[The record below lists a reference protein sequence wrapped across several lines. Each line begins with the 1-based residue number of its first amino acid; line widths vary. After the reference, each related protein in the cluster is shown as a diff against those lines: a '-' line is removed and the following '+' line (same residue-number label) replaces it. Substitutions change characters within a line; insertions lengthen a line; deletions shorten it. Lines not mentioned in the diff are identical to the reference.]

1 MNNLIFRFFCFYM
14 SVVFLSGCRQ
24 DDETDINKMP
34 EDMVAVNIPIGGIS
48 IGSDD
53 PLSTRGSSSD
63 TLTVT
68 EKLDDGLVLETS
80 LIPVSTASTRGITNY
95 LNNNAQILAIVY
107 KEDGSLYKYQYF
119 TPDNPT
125 IHLPKGES
133 FCLVFYSYNNT
144 TKPDISGSFTGTVV
158 NNGKYGY
165 HFSAGSVLGTKTE
178 EHSNNVMWG
187 KIASTGVITDG
198 VKLAPVMFAHLF
210 SQLTWIITSDLGVI
224 SNCSGEITN
233 TYQSRTINLS
243 KLKTDNNDNVLTN
256 IGTATYSTPVV
267 FSQSGASIT
276 SNATSFCPNEGQAL
290 TLRLINCNVGSM
302 PLQDKTIQINKQLK
316 RGVWYTARTKVTLGI
331 EAASNNLYYQD
342 GEYIFKRM
350 DLRSFD
356 VNAFFVPDIEK
367 PSDGVAATTKVRTSG
382 MSWQWDPCSKVTING
397 GGWRLPT
404 VNELK
409 YFFQRQNGWDL
420 PYTGFYYNASS
431 PSKPTSVTYAVA
443 TNFSMQTYW
452 DKDAK
457 EWKVVNYQGGI
468 YGAYACNK
476 DNDGYCVVLYNLIH
490 EHIEGANLHPYY
502 STNFRFPIP
511 NHASFAF
518 TAGAASPRLEVVH
531 KSHNHDSSVTAWK
544 KVNYWTVNAT
554 NLAPV
559 AVRCVRNIRK

>member
-1 MNNLIFRFFCFYM
+1 M

-243 KLKTDNNDNVLTN
+243 KLKTDNNDNLF
-256 IGTATYSTPVV
+256 YDV
-267 FSQSGASIT
+267 F
-276 SNATSFCPNEGQAL
+276 
-290 TLRLINCNVGSM
+290 
-302 PLQDKTIQINKQLK
+302 
-316 RGVWYTARTKVTLGI
+316 
-331 EAASNNLYYQD
+331 
-342 GEYIFKRM
+342 
-350 DLRSFD
+350 
-356 VNAFFVPDIEK
+356 
-367 PSDGVAATTKVRTSG
+367 
-382 MSWQWDPCSKVTING
+382 
-397 GGWRLPT
+397 
-404 VNELK
+404 
-409 YFFQRQNGWDL
+409 
-420 PYTGFYYNASS
+420 
-431 PSKPTSVTYAVA
+431 
-443 TNFSMQTYW
+443 
-452 DKDAK
+452 
-457 EWKVVNYQGGI
+457 
-468 YGAYACNK
+468 AYA
-476 DNDGYCVVLYNLIH
+476 GLL
-490 EHIEGANLHPYY
+490 
-502 STNFRFPIP
+502 
-511 NHASFAF
+511 FAIISC
-518 TAGAASPRLEVVH
+518 G
-531 KSHNHDSSVTAWK
+531 
-544 KVNYWTVNAT
+544 
-554 NLAPV
+554 
-559 AVRCVRNIRK
+559 